1 MIGVHLIG
9 RELNT
14 VKTMEQDIIV
24 KNGLFTVNLLER
36 ETRVNVLTVN
46 KPFLTIIYIYI
57 YIFLKLI
64 NNA

>member
-1 MIGVHLIG
+1 MIG